1 MTKQTFL
8 ITGASDGIGAV
19 YADRLARRGHNLIL
33 VARRAD
39 KLADLAARLQNETG
53 VAVETISADLA
64 DADDLARIEARL
76 SSDDAIT
83 GLINNA
89 GIAGETSFAG
99 ADPAYLTGM
108 IDLNILAVTRLSAA
122 IAPRLAAQG
131 SGAIVNITSITALM
145 PDGFTAVYPAS
156 KAYVLAFTEALQVEL
171 GAKGV
176 RIQAVLPGITR
187 TPIWDEAQLANIP
200 AEMVMDVNDMV
211 DAALA
216 GFDKGE
222 VITIPALPDM
232 ADYDAYIAA
241 RAALRPNLSLSRPA
255 ARYL

>member
-1 MTKQTFL
+1 MTKQSFL

-19 YADRLARRGHNLIL
+19 YADRLARRGHDLIL

-39 KLADLAARLQNETG
+39 KLAALADQLRSDNG
-53 VAVETISADLA
+53 VSVDIIAADLA
-64 DADDLARIEARL
+64 KPDDLARVEARL
-76 SSDDAIT
+76 RTDEAIT

-89 GIAGETSFAG
+89 GIAGESSFVE
-99 ADPAYLTGM
+99 ADPAFLGGM
-108 IDLNILAVTRLSAA
+108 IDLNIVAVTRLSAA
-122 IAPRLAAQG
+122 IAPRLAAKG
-131 SGAIVNITSITALM
+131 AGAIVNITSVTALM
-145 PDGFTAVYPAS
+145 PDSFTAVYPAS

-176 RIQAVLPGITR
+176 RIQAVVPGITR

-200 AEMVMDVNDMV
+200 AEMVMDVDDMV

-216 GFDKGE
+216 GFDHGE
-222 VITIPALPDM
+222 TVTIPALPDM

-241 RAALRPNLSLSRPA
+241 RSALRPNLSLARPA
-255 ARYL
+255 PRYL

>member
-1 MTKQTFL
+1 MTKQSFL

-19 YADRLARRGHNLIL
+19 YADRLARRGHDLIL

-39 KLADLAARLQNETG
+39 KLAALADQLRSDNG
-53 VAVETISADLA
+53 VSVDIIAADLA
-64 DADDLARIEARL
+64 KPDDLARVEARL
-76 SSDDAIT
+76 RTDEAIT

-89 GIAGETSFAG
+89 GIAGESSFVE
-99 ADPAYLTGM
+99 ADPAFLGGM
-108 IDLNILAVTRLSAA
+108 IDLNIVAVTRLSAA
-122 IAPRLAAQG
+122 IAPRLAAKG
-131 SGAIVNITSITALM
+131 AGAIVNITSVTALM
-145 PDGFTAVYPAS
+145 PDSFTAVYPAS

-176 RIQAVLPGITR
+176 RIQAVVPGITR

-216 GFDKGE
+216 GFDQGE
-222 VITIPALPDM
+222 TVTIPALPDM
-232 ADYDAYIAA
+232 ADYDVYIAA
-241 RAALRPNLSLSRPA
+241 RSALRPNLSLARPA
-255 ARYL
+255 PRYL